1 MAKSNWGASGSPV
14 PLAKGLDSDL
24 TLTPDPSRPVTGV
37 AYSGTVFKLV
47 RCRACKIR
55 VPEEQARGHLVRCSK
70 LDLGSLFKGD

>member
-14 PLAKGLDSDL
+14 PLARGQTGDL
-24 TLTPDPSRPVTGV
+24 ALTPDPSRPAPTGV
-37 AYSGTVFKLV
+37 AYSGTVCKLV

-70 LDLGSLFKGD
+70 LDLGSLFS

>member
-1 MAKSNWGASGSPV
+1 M
-14 PLAKGLDSDL
+14 PLARGEVTDL
-24 TLTPDPSRPVTGV
+24 AITPDPSRPVTGV